1 MMMLIWIKQHL
12 SIIWSSIDEK
22 IKQHRD
28 WVEKKLIE
36 KRVFDIDWKIQM
48 LAFLL
53 KYIVKKLVP

>member
-1 MMMLIWIKQHL
+1 MMMLTCIKQHL

-22 IKQHRD
+22 VKQHRD

-48 LAFLL
+48 LAF
-53 KYIVKKLVP
+53 